1 MKTFDSNEQ
10 ASLLDPLSTKDG
22 VGAPVSGDH
31 LDAALKAQ
39 HSYFGQPNYN
49 KVSRKFLNDFEI

>member
-10 ASLLDPLSTKDG
+10 ARLLDPFSTKDG

-39 HSYFGQPNYN
+39 HS
-49 KVSRKFLNDFEI
+49 